1 MYIQDIKMQ
10 QGRAIRRKSLKAF
23 LKGVIVKKSLRKT
36 MLDTCGFLS
45 LSKDENLGKQP
56 DIMEPKLLR
65 E

>member
-1 MYIQDIKMQ
+1 MQ
-10 QGRAIRRKSLKAF
+10 RGMAIRRRSLKAF

-36 MLDTCGFLS
+36 MLDTRGFLS

-56 DIMEPKLLR
+56 DIMEPKLLQ